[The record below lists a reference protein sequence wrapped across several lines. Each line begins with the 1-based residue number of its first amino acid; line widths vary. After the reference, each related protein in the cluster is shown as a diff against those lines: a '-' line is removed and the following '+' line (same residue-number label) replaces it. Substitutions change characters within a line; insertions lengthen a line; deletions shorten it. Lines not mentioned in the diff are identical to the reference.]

1 MRRGMLPQAAQA
13 SRTSDDTPPRGCEL
27 AVRTADEAPY
37 TAPMRPIAISTLL
50 LAAVAATTA
59 STVAQD
65 SMTATALPK
74 DNPFAAPSSLP
85 YATPA
90 FDQVRDAHYL
100 PALTEGMRLHREDV
114 RAIATQK
121 AAPTFENTIE
131 ALEKAGALLTRV
143 SKVFFNLTESTTNPT
158 IQSIQAD
165 VAPKLAAHADAIWLD
180 AQLFARVEAVHAV
193 RDQLGDAEQKR
204 LVERYHTSFVR
215 NGARLAPAAQE
226 RLRAINEQ
234 LSTMTTKFQEHL
246 LADTKALAV
255 VLDDEKQLAGLDASA
270 ISAAADAAKT
280 AGKPGKFLLTLQLPT
295 SQGVLSS
302 LQDRATRQR
311 VFEASNARC
320 ARGNEHDTQALV
332 LQIAA
337 LRAERAKLLGFAT
350 HADYVLADQ
359 MAGSAAAVE
368 QMLASMAK
376 QIVAKAD
383 KEAAELQA
391 WLDKNQP
398 GQKLAPWDWAW
409 VAEQVRKERYAFDEG
424 VVKQYFELESVL
436 QNGLFFMAKQLYGIE
451 LHERKDLPVYHPD
464 VRVYEVFDKDRRAIG
479 LFYTDYYARPSK
491 RGGAWMN
498 DFADQSRMT
507 GQKPV
512 VVNVMNL
519 QKPGAGQP
527 TLLSFDEV
535 TTLFHEFGH
544 GVHGLFSQVQY
555 PMLSGTSVP
564 RDFVEFPSQFHEDF
578 AFDPT
583 VLARCAKHWQTGEVL
598 PKELVDKVRA
608 ARTFGQGFASLEY
621 VAAAILDMAWHSLP
635 AGTKVDDVAAFERD
649 ALQKGSVLSPLV
661 PPRYRSTYFAH
672 VWPGGYSAGYYA
684 YMWSEALAAD
694 AFAAVVENGGMNE
707 QNGMRFRDLVL
718 SRGMTREP
726 MSMFTAFRGRELDT
740 KALLKRRGLL

>member
-1 MRRGMLPQAAQA
+1 M
-13 SRTSDDTPPRGCEL
+13 
-27 AVRTADEAPY
+27 
-37 TAPMRPIAISTLL
+37 LL

-100 PALTEGMRLHREDV
+100 PALTEGMRLHREEV
-114 RAIATQK
+114 RAIATQQ

-180 AQLFARVEAVHAV
+180 AQLFARVEAVFAA
-193 RDQLGDAEQKR
+193 REQLGDAEQQR

-226 RLRAINEQ
+226 RLRTINGQ

-302 LQDRATRQR
+302 LQDRSTRQR

-320 ARGNEHDTQALV
+320 ARGNEHDTKALV

-337 LRAERAKLLGFAT
+337 LRAERAQLLGFAT

-359 MAGSAAAVE
+359 MAGSAQAVE
-368 QMLASMAK
+368 KMLASMAK

-436 QNGLFFMAKQLYGIE
+436 QNGMFFMAKQLYGIE

-578 AFDPT
+578 AFDPA

-635 AGTKVDDVAAFERD
+635 AGKVVDDVAAFERE
-649 ALQKGSVLSPLV
+649 ALQKGAVLSPLV

-672 VWPGGYSAGYYA
+672 IWPGGYSAGYYA

>member
-1 MRRGMLPQAAQA
+1 
-13 SRTSDDTPPRGCEL
+13 
-27 AVRTADEAPY
+27 
-37 TAPMRPIAISTLL
+37 MRPIAIPTLL
-50 LAAVAATTA
+50 LAAVAATTVP
-59 STVAQD
+59 TVAQD
-65 SMTATALPK
+65 FMTAPALPK
-74 DNPFAAPSSLP
+74 DNPFAAPSALP

-90 FDQVRDAHYL
+90 FDTIRDAHYL
-100 PALTEGMRLHREDV
+100 PALIDGMRVHRAEV
-114 RAIATQK
+114 HAIATQK
-121 AAPTFENTIE
+121 DAPTFANTIE
-131 ALEKAGALLTRV
+131 ALEKAGSLLTRV
-143 SKVFFNLTESTTNPT
+143 SKVFFNLTESTTNPV
-158 IQSIQAD
+158 IQSVQAE

-180 AQLFARVEAVHAV
+180 AQLFARVEAVHAA
-193 RDQLGDAEQKR
+193 REQLSDPEQKR
-204 LVERYHTSFVR
+204 LVERYLTSFVR

-255 VLDDEKQLAGLDASA
+255 VLDDEKQLAGLDPSA

-280 AGKPGKFLLTLQLPT
+280 AGKPGKFVLNLQLPT

-302 LQDRATRQR
+302 LQDRATRQK

-320 ARGNEHDTQALV
+320 ARGNEYDTKALV
-332 LQIAA
+332 LQIAT

-359 MAGSAAAVE
+359 MAGSAQAVE

-391 WLDKNQP
+391 WLDQNQP
-398 GQKLAPWDWAW
+398 GQKLAAWDWAW

-464 VRVYEVFDKDRRAIG
+464 VRVYEVFDADRKAIG
-479 LFYTDYYARPSK
+479 LFYSDYYARPSK

-498 DFADQSRMT
+498 DFADQSQMT

-512 VVNVMNL
+512 VVNVMNI
-519 QKPGAGQP
+519 QKPSAGQP

-544 GVHGLFSQVQY
+544 GVHGLFSQVHY

-578 AFDPT
+578 AFDPA

-621 VAAAILDMAWHSLP
+621 VAAALLDMAWHSLP
-635 AGTKVDDVAAFERD
+635 AGTKVDDVMAFERD
-649 ALQKGSVLSPLV
+649 ALVKAGVASPLV

-694 AFAAVVENGGMNE
+694 AFAAVMENGGMNDK
-707 QNGMRFRDLVL
+707 NGMRFRDLVL

>member
-1 MRRGMLPQAAQA
+1 
-13 SRTSDDTPPRGCEL
+13 
-27 AVRTADEAPY
+27 
-37 TAPMRPIAISTLL
+37 MRPIAISTLL

-100 PALTEGMRLHREDV
+100 PALTEGMRLHREEV
-114 RAIATQK
+114 RAIATQQ

-131 ALEKAGALLTRV
+131 ALEKAGSLLTRV

-180 AQLFARVEAVHAV
+180 AQLFARVEAVHAA
-193 RDQLGDAEQKR
+193 REQLGDAEQQR

-255 VLDDEKQLAGLDASA
+255 VLDDEKQLAGLDPSA

-302 LQDRATRQR
+302 LQERTTRQK

-398 GQKLAPWDWAW
+398 GQKLAAWDWAW

-436 QNGLFFMAKQLYGIE
+436 QDGMFFMAKQLYGIE

-464 VRVYEVFDKDRRAIG
+464 VRVYEAFDKDRRAIG

-578 AFDPT
+578 AFDPA

-608 ARTFGQGFASLEY
+608 ARTFGQGFGSLEY

-635 AGTKVDDVAAFERD
+635 AGAKVDDVAAFEHD
-649 ALQKGSVLSPLV
+649 ALQKGAVLSPLV

>member
-1 MRRGMLPQAAQA
+1 M
-13 SRTSDDTPPRGCEL
+13 
-27 AVRTADEAPY
+27 
-37 TAPMRPIAISTLL
+37 LL

-100 PALTEGMRLHREDV
+100 PALTEGMRLHREEV
-114 RAIATQK
+114 RAIATQQ

-143 SKVFFNLTESTTNPT
+143 SKVFFNITESTTNPT

-180 AQLFARVEAVHAV
+180 AQLFARVEAVHAA
-193 RDQLGDAEQKR
+193 REQLGDPEQQR

-226 RLRAINEQ
+226 RLRTINGQ

-302 LQDRATRQR
+302 LQDRSTRQR

-320 ARGNEHDTQALV
+320 ARGNEHDTKALV

-337 LRAERAKLLGFAT
+337 LRAERAQLLGFAT

-359 MAGSAAAVE
+359 MAGSAQAVE
-368 QMLASMAK
+368 KMLASMAK

-436 QNGLFFMAKQLYGIE
+436 QNGMFFMAKQLYGIE

-578 AFDPT
+578 AFDPA

-635 AGTKVDDVAAFERD
+635 AGKVVDDVAAFERE
-649 ALQKGSVLSPLV
+649 ALQKGAVLSPLV

-672 VWPGGYSAGYYA
+672 IWPGGYSAGYYA